1 MPPGGVPPPNQSLVT
16 GKGTASTGSVA
27 VHPYGFTHNSQTYNS
42 STGVYDYNHAAG
54 SEHYGQVSHIVSS
67 DLSIIFII
75 CYEIDGKSK
84 INVCICKMY
93 LLQLCQ
99 LLEVVLYIYLHRK

>member
-1 MPPGGVPPPNQSLVT
+1 MVPPGGVPPPNQSLVT
-16 GKGTASTGSVA
+16 GKGTTSTGSVA

-75 CYEIDGKSK
+75 TGNE
-84 INVCICKMY
+84 VCRYYAVEDWLISMQFTRY
-93 LLQLCQ
+93 M
-99 LLEVVLYIYLHRK
+99 LHKNI